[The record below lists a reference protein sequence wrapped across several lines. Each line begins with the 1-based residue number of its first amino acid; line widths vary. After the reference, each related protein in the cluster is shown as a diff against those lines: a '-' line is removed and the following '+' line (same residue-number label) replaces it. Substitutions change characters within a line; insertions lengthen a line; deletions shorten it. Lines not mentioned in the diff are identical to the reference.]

1 MYTEK
6 QVEYLKNANKRW
18 NIKVGAAR
26 SGKTY
31 VDFFNILLRVQQADD
46 GGIIVLLGNTVGT
59 LCRNIIDPM
68 RAMWGEA
75 AVSGVSDEGSVLICG
90 RKCSLIGA
98 GRADQTAKLQ
108 GASVAYA
115 YGDEITTWA
124 REVFEML
131 KSRLDRPGSRFD
143 GTANPAS
150 PNHWLKAFIES
161 GADVYVQEYTI
172 DDNPCLP
179 PEFVINLK
187 REYEGT
193 AYYDRY
199 ILGRWT
205 AAEGIIYRRFALDPD
220 SFVREAPPGLEIVAG
235 VDFGGTKSATA
246 FAACAQDVNSG
257 TVYVLSSRLVRSEL
271 DSASLCGS
279 FGLFCRGL
287 EGRGE
292 LRTVYCDSAEPILI
306 RSLRRYCA
314 ENGIRATVAPARKS
328 PVLNRISTVNSLFSC
343 GRLFLSADC
352 ATLKNALL
360 SAVWKE
366 GTQDVRLD
374 DGSTDIDSLD
384 AFEYCVERMRV

>member
-31 VDFFNILLRVQQADD
+31 VDYFNILLRIKRA
-46 GGIIVLLGNTVGT
+46 GSSGIIVLLGNTVGT

-68 RAMWGEA
+68 RAIWGEA
-75 AVSGVSDEGSVLICG
+75 AVSNVSDEGSVLICG

-98 GRADQTAKLQ
+98 GRADQVAKLQ
-108 GASVAYA
+108 GASVEYA
-115 YGDEITTWA
+115 YGDEVTTWA

-131 KSRLDRPGSRFD
+131 KSRLDRPGSCFD

-150 PNHWLKAFIES
+150 PNHWLKSFIES
-161 GADVYVQEYTI
+161 NADVYVQEYTI

-179 PEFVINLK
+179 PEFVSNLK
-187 REYEGT
+187 KEYGGT

-205 AAEGIIYRRFALDPD
+205 AAEGLIYRRFALDPD
-220 SFVREAPPGLEIVAG
+220 AFVREAPPGLDVAVG
-235 VDFGGTKSATA
+235 VDFGGTSSATA
-246 FAACAQDVNSG
+246 FVACAQDGKTG
-257 TVYVLSSRLVRSEL
+257 TVYVLSSRLIKSEL
-271 DSASLCGS
+271 DSASLCEN
-279 FGLFCRGL
+279 FGLFCL
-287 EGRGE
+287 ELKSRGE
-292 LRTVYCDSAEPILI
+292 LRAVYCDSAEPILI
-306 RSLRRYCA
+306 RSLRRYASEQGICA
-314 ENGIRATVAPARKS
+314 VIAPARKS
-328 PVLNRISTVNSLFSC
+328 PILNRISTVNSLFSG

-352 ATLKNALL
+352 KTLKNALL
-360 SAVWKE
+360 GAVWKE

-384 AFEYCVERMRV
+384 AFEYCIERMRV